1 MLTGRIDAAES
12 ELKTSRF
19 AGAGNY
25 DVTSDMHQMTAQLMA
40 EKETLQA
47 RIAQQLAQIE
57 ALNGEVRELRSE
69 VAELTRQV
77 RDGSEGEKGGASGAR
92 RQPSFDEGSQHRR

>member
-12 ELKTSRF
+12 ELKTRRF

-57 ALNGEVRELRSE
+57 TLNGEVRELRSE

-77 RDGSEGEKGGASGAR
+77 RDGSEGEKGGASGGAR
-92 RQPSFDEGSQHRR
+92 SFDEGSQHRR